1 MEYIENLI
9 EEKSKLISY
18 AEVLKSEGN
27 LSEAKLLYKKA
38 GGIEFE
44 ISSIYNEKKSEK
56 VKIHLISAISCALEA
71 ENYKD
76 MSHWIEIFENLDDID
91 KDEVDIIDKIK
102 IMAETKIKY
111 K

>member
-1 MEYIENLI
+1 MEYVENLI
-9 EEKSKLISY
+9 EEKSKLISH
-18 AEVLKSEGN
+18 AEVLKSDGK

-44 ISSIYNEKKSEK
+44 ISTIYNEKKSEK

-76 MSHWIEIFENLDDID
+76 MFHWIEIFEKLDEINQN
-91 KDEVDIIDKIK
+91 EIDIINKIK
-102 IMAETKIKY
+102 IMAEAKIK
-111 K
+111 